1 MPKRNLIIGV
11 VISVVCL
18 ILALVGVEWDNAV
31 EALRRAD
38 WRYLGPAGA
47 ALLGSLLARA
57 TRWRLLLGPKV
68 GLLEAF
74 LVTNIGY
81 LVSNVLPLRLGDPAR
96 AVAIGLTGKLRFGA
110 ALSTVLVERVLDML
124 TVVLLLSATLPFV
137 AEAGWI
143 RSAGYMG
150 GVAAVTATALL
161 LTLAWRPAWGSR
173 VTEWILGR
181 VPWVDRARWRAL
193 SDDVLHGLAA
203 LGSFRGAAALLAWS
217 AIAWLLTVGYYLG
230 VLTAFVR
237 PPHLVAASFL
247 TCSTALG
254 VALPS
259 SPGAMGVFHSVARY
273 ALQLPFG
280 VPGETALV
288 VAFASH
294 AFQYVIMCL
303 LGLIGLARQNLSLA
317 QLRNGAAAGL
327 AEE

>member
-1 MPKRNLIIGV
+1 VPKRNLIVGV

-47 ALLGSLLARA
+47 ALVGSLLARA
-57 TRWRLLLGPKV
+57 TRWRVLLGPQV

-74 LVTNIGY
+74 LVTNVGY

-110 ALSTVLVERVLDML
+110 ALSTVLAERVLDML

-143 RSAGYMG
+143 RSAGIIG
-150 GVAAVTATALL
+150 GLAAVTATAFL
-161 LTLAWRPAWGSR
+161 LTLAWRPAWGGR
-173 VTEWILGR
+173 ATDWILGR
-181 VPWVDRARWRAL
+181 VPWVDQARWRAL
-193 SDDVLHGLAA
+193 SEDLLRGLAA
-203 LGSFRGAAALLAWS
+203 LGSFRGATVLMAWS
-217 AIAWLLTVGYYLG
+217 AIVWLLTVGYYLG

-237 PPHLVAASFL
+237 PPDVVAASFL
-247 TCSTALG
+247 TCSTALA

-259 SPGAMGVFHSVARY
+259 SPGATGVFHSVARY
-273 ALQLPFG
+273 ALELPFG
-280 VPGETALV
+280 VARDTALV

-294 AFQYVIMCL
+294 AFQYVAMCL
-303 LGLIGLARQNLSLA
+303 LGLLGLIQQNLSLA
-317 QLRNGAAAGL
+317 QLRREALAGTI
-327 AEE
+327 EE

>member
-18 ILALVGVEWDNAV
+18 TLALVGVEWDNAV

-38 WRYLGPAGA
+38 WRYLGPAGV

-57 TRWRLLLGPKV
+57 TRWRLLLGPQV

-96 AVAIGLTGKLRFGA
+96 AVAIGLTGKLKFGA
-110 ALSTVLVERVLDML
+110 ALSTVLAERVLDML

-143 RSAGYMG
+143 RSAGFIG
-150 GVAAVTATALL
+150 GVAAVTATAFL
-161 LTLAWRPAWGSR
+161 LTLAWRPRWGSR
-173 VTEWILGR
+173 VTEFALGR
-181 VPWVDRARWRAL
+181 LPWVDRARWRAL
-193 SDDVLHGLAA
+193 SDDLLRGLAGLA
-203 LGSFRGAAALLAWS
+203 SVRGAAALLAWS
-217 AIAWLLTVGYYLG
+217 AIVWLLTLGYYLG

-237 PPHLVAASFL
+237 PPDLVAASFL
-247 TCSTALG
+247 TCSTALA

-259 SPGAMGVFHSVARY
+259 SPGATGVFHSVARY
-273 ALQLPFG
+273 ALELPFG
-280 VPGETALV
+280 VARDTALV
-288 VAFASH
+288 VAFAAH
-294 AFQYVIMCL
+294 AFQYVAMSL
-303 LGLIGLARQNLSLA
+303 LGLLGLVQQNLSLA
-317 QLRNGAAAGL
+317 QLRRDALAATI
-327 AEE
+327 EE